1 LWGPFELKDRAPAEV
16 RRTEHDMSASERLPM
31 TRAGAAALKEELKRL
46 KTVERPKI
54 IEALAEARSHG
65 DLSENADYDA
75 AKHQQSFN
83 EGRILHIED
92 KLSRSEVVDVSKFQ
106 GSTKVLFGAT
116 VTIADEE
123 GAKTV
128 YQIVGDIE
136 ADFKKGRI
144 SISSPIARALIG
156 REQGDSVT
164 VRGPK
169 GNEKEYEILAVAYV
183 DEYPQAEES

>member
-1 LWGPFELKDRAPAEV
+1 
-16 RRTEHDMSASERLPM
+16 MSASERLPM

-54 IEALAEARSHG
+54 IEALAVARSHG

-92 KLSRSEVVDVSKFQ
+92 KLSRSEIVDITKLA
-106 GSTKVLFGAT
+106 GNTKVMFGAT
-116 VTIADEE
+116 VTIADED
-123 GAKTV
+123 GAETV

-169 GNEKEYEILAVAYV
+169 GNEKEYEILTVAYI
-183 DEYPQAEES
+183 DEFPPVEEA